1 MIPNIPPKLFSGSAA
16 LVGFLLIDDTT
27 ADEQN
32 ALGNWLM
39 LVAQVLSTNAFYKAL
54 LQSRGRNTETG
65 RNNANTTPLNSQSNN
80 QNNRN
85 NYRSNYR
92 NTNRDDTEE
101 TLIMLQKMVKAIQ
114 TEIDRIKSGL

>member
-1 MIPNIPPKLFSGSAA
+1 MIPNIPPKLFSGSAT

-65 RNNANTTPLNSQSNN
+65 RNNANTTPINSQNN
-80 QNNRN
+80 NRNRN
-85 NYRSNYR
+85 NYNSNYR
-92 NTNRDDTEE
+92 NTNSDDTEE

-114 TEIDRIKSGL
+114 TEIDRIKGGL